1 MITCV
6 LPRLDW
12 LERTLYSVLGRQ
24 DLDLTSDLNAI
35 EEADI
40 PNVTVATLGNTE
52 KITLIQVPVQLIVI
66 LI

>member
-24 DLDLTSDLNAI
+24 DFDLTSDLNAI